1 MALIG
6 RELAAEL
13 AARDASSAA
22 GDPDTLPPGGDDAPT
37 YVSSSPFEI
46 DVERTI
52 VDPPSFVTRGARSP
66 EPADDDAIPA
76 PTSSDPGPSSSTTPT
91 ARRKKKKP

>member
-1 MALIG
+1 
-6 RELAAEL
+6 
-13 AARDASSAA
+13 
-22 GDPDTLPPGGDDAPT
+22 
-37 YVSSSPFEI
+37 VSSSPFEI

-76 PTSSDPGPSSSTTPT
+76 PTSSDQGPASATP
-91 ARRKKKKP
+91 AYPRRRKKKP